1 MRAVK
6 RPLVFL
12 LLAVCPIVLAQEA
25 PLTQSPFSA
34 KAPATAQPSI
44 TVQPSTAAPPLTTAQ
59 PSTTAQPLRIAE
71 PLTIDRAVELAMTR
85 NERAAIAETAVEA
98 AEARV
103 RRACT
108 AFFPRVDVNGTWRN
122 DYADPTDRT
131 LSTSALVTQPLFE
144 PRVFPLY
151 RQARFARDAARLNA
165 TESTRLLGFD
175 AAIVFLSTLS
185 DEQVL
190 LAAQHRRDFAQTN
203 LDDVRAR
210 FEAGLVSSND
220 VTRAE
225 LELATAVRG
234 VAQAAGNVQASRVDL
249 ETLLNA
255 EVPGALAPPEGL
267 LDAADDVPVTNEAVV
282 AEAQARRSDVAA
294 SRAEVEAQRAFT
306 DETRARFLPSVTATA
321 QTRNINDGPLT
332 SRETDGFVGV
342 GLNWPVFD
350 AGQRAADRAERTAQL
365 RGLELELGLQLRE
378 VERELRSAAVQLT
391 TEQAALREAGAALRA
406 ARKNANETT
415 VLYREGLAS
424 ALELADATQR
434 LFEAEVAEVTAR
446 YRMAL
451 AYLALREAGGM
462 APVGNR

>member
-1 MRAVK
+1 MK

-12 LLAVCPIVLAQEA
+12 LLAVCPIVYAQE
-25 PLTQSPFSA
+25 T
-34 KAPATAQPSI
+34 
-44 TVQPSTAAPPLTTAQ
+44 APPLT
-59 PSTTAQPLRIAE
+59 PAQPL
-71 PLTIDRAVELAMTR
+71 TIERAVELAMTR
-85 NERAAIAETAVEA
+85 NERAAIAQTTVEA

-103 RRACT
+103 RRART
-108 AFFPRVDVNGTWRN
+108 AFLPRVDINGTWRN
-122 DYADPTDRT
+122 DYNDPTDRT
-131 LSTSALVTQPLFE
+131 LSGSALVTQPLFE

-151 RQARFARDAARLNA
+151 RQARYERDAARLNA
-165 TESTRLLGFD
+165 TESTRLLGYD
-175 AAIVFLSTLS
+175 AAAVFLSTLS
-185 DEQVL
+185 AEQVL
-190 LAAQHRRDFAQTN
+190 RAAEQRRDFAQTN

-234 VAQAAGNVQASRVDL
+234 VAQAQGDVQASRVEL
-249 ETLLNA
+249 ANLLNA
-255 EVPGALAPPEGL
+255 DVSGPLAPPTTL
-267 LDAADDVPVTNEAVV
+267 LDAADDVPVANPLTITT
-282 AEAQARRSDVAA
+282 AQSRRSDIAA
-294 SRAEVEAQRAFT
+294 LRAEVEALRAFT

-321 QTRNINDGPLT
+321 QTRNINDGPLS
-332 SRETDGFVGV
+332 SRENDGFVGV

-365 RGLELELGLQLRE
+365 RGAELQLDLQLRD
-378 VERELRSAAVQLT
+378 VERQLRSAAVQLA

-406 ARKNANETT
+406 ARKNADETT

-451 AYLALREAGGM
+451 AWLSLREAEGV
-462 APVGNR
+462 APVGMEQR